1 MRFLCALLVIS
12 CVELC
17 DLILGIL
24 EIFFRFLGIMFPR
37 EPFLTH
43 EEHTLIMRFTCLK
56 HAVHKPF
63 FFVVDL
69 DRFKWFLPF
78 SLSIRL

>member
-1 MRFLCALLVIS
+1 MRFPCALLTIP

-17 DLILGIL
+17 DLILDIL
-24 EIFFRFLGIMFPR
+24 EIFFRFPGIMLPRKPFP
-37 EPFLTH
+37 TH
-43 EEHTLIMRFTCLK
+43 EEHALAMRFTCLK

-69 DRFKWFLPF
+69 NRFRWFLPF
-78 SLSIRL
+78 SPLIRL

>member
-1 MRFLCALLVIS
+1 MRFPCALLTIS

-24 EIFFRFLGIMFPR
+24 EIFFRFLGIMLPR
-37 EPFLTH
+37 EPFPTH
-43 EEHTLIMRFTCLK
+43 EKHALIMRFTCLK

-63 FFVVDL
+63 FLVINL
-69 DRFKWFLPF
+69 DRFRWFLPF
-78 SLSIRL
+78 LPLIRL